1 MLPIRLTTPLLALA
15 LMAALPSAASAD
27 QWMFQRSYY
36 THAPEHGGTSGPVS
50 TRSGYREAFAG
61 NHPRAAI
68 RGGYRWNTIRMGSGA
83 SVDNTVIRE
92 NFFDLNY

>member
-1 MLPIRLTTPLLALA
+1 MLPIRLIALLLAVTFA
-15 LMAALPSAASAD
+15 VASASTANAD
-27 QWMFQRSYY
+27 SWMFHRSYY

-61 NHPRAAI
+61 DHPRGAI
-68 RGGYRWNTIRMGSGA
+68 RGGYRWNTIRMGSG
-83 SVDNTVIRE
+83 SSMDNTVIRE